1 MKLEENNE
9 QSKLEFG
16 IVQGRLIESPAGLIQ
31 HFPKDNWEDEFSI
44 ASSLSI
50 ENIELIA
57 DREYNSNNPIW
68 TDEGVDKLIN
78 LSLNKNVNIHTVC
91 NDHIINYSLVNNNDI
106 LNQNLRLIEI
116 SKKLNCNKFILPF
129 FEESELN
136 MSNYKEFIKPLRVI
150 AEACLKANLILCI
163 ETILNGKELL
173 VLLNEIN
180 HINVKVVFD
189 TGNRIAFGHDL
200 YQDIILLNN
209 HIEHI
214 HIKDKNINNENV
226 LLGLGLVNFLQV
238 FKALKNINYNKS
250 YTFETVRGSS
260 PVNTCKHNISFI
272 NYFYNEAYGKF

>member
-1 MKLEENNE
+1 MEEINQ

-31 HFPKDNWEDEFSI
+31 YFPKDNWEDEFSI

-68 TDEGVDKLIN
+68 TDEGLDKLIN

-91 NDHIINYSLVNNNDI
+91 NDHIINYSLINNNDI
-106 LNQNLRLIEI
+106 LNQNLMLIEI
-116 SKKLNCNKFILPF
+116 SKKLNCNKYILPF

-136 MSNYKEFIKPLRVI
+136 MSNFKEFIKPLRII
-150 AEACLKANLILCI
+150 AEACQKANLILCI

-226 LLGLGLVNFLQV
+226 LLGSGLVNFLQV
-238 FKALKNINYNKS
+238 FKALNNINYKKS

-260 PVNTCKHNISFI
+260 PTNTCKHNISFI
-272 NYFYNEAYGKF
+272 NYFYNEAHGKF

>member
-1 MKLEENNE
+1 LEEINQ

-31 HFPKDNWEDEFSI
+31 YFPKDNWEDEFSI

-68 TDEGVDKLIN
+68 TDEGLDKLIN

-91 NDHIINYSLVNNNDI
+91 NDHIINYSLINNNDI
-106 LNQNLRLIEI
+106 LNQNLMLIEI
-116 SKKLNCNKFILPF
+116 SKKLNCNKYILPF

-136 MSNYKEFIKPLRVI
+136 MSNFKEFIKPLRII
-150 AEACLKANLILCI
+150 AEACQKANLILCI

-226 LLGLGLVNFLQV
+226 LLGSGLVNFLQV
-238 FKALKNINYNKS
+238 FKALNNINYKKS

-260 PVNTCKHNISFI
+260 PTNTCKHNISFI
-272 NYFYNEAYGKF
+272 NYFYNEAHGKF

>member
-1 MKLEENNE
+1 MEEIN
-9 QSKLEFG
+9 QKSKLEFG
-16 IVQGRLIESPAGLIQ
+16 IVQGRLIESPSGLIQ
-31 HFPKDNWEDEFSI
+31 YFPKDNWEDEFSI

-68 TDEGVDKLIN
+68 TDEGINKLIN
-78 LSLNKNVNIHTVC
+78 LSLKNHVNIHTVC
-91 NDHIINYSLVNNNDI
+91 NDHIINYSLINNDDI

-116 SKKLNCNKFILPF
+116 SKKLNCNKYILPF

-136 MSNYKEFIKPLRVI
+136 MSNYKEFIKPLRII
-150 AEACLKANLILCI
+150 AEACQKANLILCI
-163 ETILNGKELL
+163 ETILNGNELL
-173 VLLNEIN
+173 ALLNEIN

-238 FKALKNINYNKS
+238 NSAILFKLPLTPFLNLDFGALQ
-250 YTFETVRGSS
+250 YTGIS
-260 PVNTCKHNISFI
+260 NTFL
-272 NYFYNEAYGKF
+272 F

>member
-1 MKLEENNE
+1 MEEINE

-31 HFPKDNWEDEFSI
+31 YFPKDNWEDEFSI

-68 TDEGVDKLIN
+68 TDEGINELIN
-78 LSLNKNVNIHTVC
+78 LSLKKHVNIHTVC
-91 NDHIINYSLVNNNDI
+91 NDHIINYSLINNNDI
-106 LNQNLRLIEI
+106 LNQNLRLIKI
-116 SKKLNCNKFILPF
+116 SKKLNCNKYILPF

-136 MSNYKEFIKPLRVI
+136 MSNFKEFIKPLRII
-150 AEACLKANLILCI
+150 AEACQKANLILCI

-226 LLGLGLVNFLQV
+226 LLGSGLVNFLQV
-238 FKALKNINYNKS
+238 FKALNNINYKKS

-260 PVNTCKHNISFI
+260 PTNTCKHNISFI
-272 NYFYNEAYGKF
+272 NYFYNEAHGKF

>member
-1 MKLEENNE
+1 MEEINQ

-16 IVQGRLIESPAGLIQ
+16 IVQGRLIESPPGLIQ
-31 HFPKDNWEDEFSI
+31 YFPKDNWEDEFSI

-68 TDEGVDKLIN
+68 TDDGIQKLID
-78 LSLNKNVNIHTVC
+78 LSSKKSVNINTVC
-91 NDHIINYSLVNNNDI
+91 NDHIINYSLINNNDI

-116 SKKLNCNKFILPF
+116 SKKLNCNKYILPF

-136 MSNYKEFIKPLRVI
+136 MSNYKEFIKPLRII
-150 AEACLKANLILCI
+150 AEACQKANLILCI

-238 FKALKNINYNKS
+238 FKALNNINYNKS

-260 PVNTCKHNISFI
+260 PTNTCKHNISFI
-272 NYFYNEAYGKF
+272 NYFYNEAYEKF

>member
-1 MKLEENNE
+1 MEEINQ

-31 HFPKDNWEDEFSI
+31 YFPKDNWEDEFSI

-91 NDHIINYSLVNNNDI
+91 NDHIINYSLINSNDI

-116 SKKLNCNKFILPF
+116 SKKLSCNKYILPF

-136 MSNYKEFIKPLRVI
+136 MSNFKEFIKPLRII
-150 AEACLKANLILCI
+150 AEACQKANLILCI

-226 LLGLGLVNFLQV
+226 LLGSGLVNFLQV
-238 FKALKNINYNKS
+238 FKALNNINYKKS

-260 PVNTCKHNISFI
+260 PTNTCKHNISFI
-272 NYFYNEAYGKF
+272 NYFYNEAYEKF

>member
-1 MKLEENNE
+1 MEEINQ

-31 HFPKDNWEDEFSI
+31 YFPKDNWEDEFSI

-68 TDEGVDKLIN
+68 TDEGLDKLIN

-91 NDHIINYSLVNNNDI
+91 NDHIINYSLINNNDI
-106 LNQNLRLIEI
+106 LNQNLMLIEI
-116 SKKLNCNKFILPF
+116 SKKLNCNKYILPF

-136 MSNYKEFIKPLRVI
+136 MSNFKEFIKPLRII
-150 AEACLKANLILCI
+150 AEACQKANLILCI

-226 LLGLGLVNFLQV
+226 LLGSGLVNFLQV
-238 FKALKNINYNKS
+238 FKALNNINYKKS
-250 YTFETVRGSS
+250 YTFETWQ
-260 PVNTCKHNISFI
+260 PTPLMLPMNWDTEK
-272 NYFYNEAYGKF
+272 NELSK